1 MDMKMY
7 RTRAS

>member
-7 RTRAS
+7 